1 MKIKIAKFSLFILS
15 FSSDLSKYLR
25 KLTIPIS
32 KSAHNQLLLIVVS
45 LPPLD

>member
-1 MKIKIAKFSLFILS
+1 MRIKIAKFSSFILS

-25 KLTIPIS
+25 KLAIPVS
-32 KSAHNQLLLIVVS
+32 KFAHNQLLYIVVS